1 RTWAA
6 YPAAAPHS
14 SRPRPP
20 STPTY
25 SGRGYRRRPPA
36 RLGRWH
42 IGPVLAGPTAH
53 RPKRPLAGEPV
64 RGSRARVVV
73 DVLFLLVLLQPGGAE
88 LAADTRLAEAAPLG
102 LRQVGVVVV
111 DPHRAVA
118 ERAGHPFGLTGVRRP
133 HRPGQ
138 PVRRVVAE
146 PDGLLLGAEP
156 LHRHHRAEHFLL
168 HPPHLPTPP
177 PHPP

>member
-1 RTWAA
+1 MPTTPPPVLRPPGSMA
-6 YPAAAPHS
+6 HRSGS
-14 SRPRPP
+14 SRPNG
-20 STPTY
+20 TPTQ
-25 SGRGYRRRPPA
+25 
-36 RLGRWH
+36 
-42 IGPVLAGPTAH
+42 
-53 RPKRPLAGEPV
+53 RPLAGEPAC
-64 RGSRARVVV
+64 GSRARVVV

-118 ERAGHPFGLTGVRRP
+118 ERAGHPFGLPCIRGP

-138 PVRRVVAE
+138 AVRSVIAE

-156 LHRHHRAEHFLL
+156 LDRHHRAEHLLL
-168 HPPHLPTPP
+168 HHRHLPAASGEYR
-177 PHPP
+177 